1 MKIKGII
8 TEDFINYKK
17 PSMIIMTNTCDL
29 KCDNENGNHVCQN
42 SELMSYRD
50 VDVDIEKIA
59 ELYLDNPITESVVF
73 SGLEP
78 MLQFDDVIEF
88 VRMIRCEYHC
98 DDDIVI
104 YTGYYI
110 HEVME
115 KIHELSQYKNI
126 VVKFGRF
133 IPGHEKHYDEVLG
146 VELSSDN
153 QYALKIS

>member
-17 PSMIIMTNTCDL
+17 PSMVIMTNTCDL
-29 KCDNENGNHVCQN
+29 KCDHENGNHVCQN

-50 VDVDIEKIA
+50 VDVDIEKIV

-78 MLQFDDVIEF
+78 MLQIDDVLEF
-88 VRMIRCEYHC
+88 IRLLRDQYHC
-98 DDDIVI
+98 GDTVVI
-104 YTGYYI
+104 YTGYYV
-110 HEVME
+110 HEVND
-115 KIHELSQYKNI
+115 KIYELSKYKNI
-126 VVKFGRF
+126 IVKFGRY
-133 IPGHEKHYDEVLG
+133 IDGCAKHFDEVLG
-146 VELSSDN
+146 VELASDN